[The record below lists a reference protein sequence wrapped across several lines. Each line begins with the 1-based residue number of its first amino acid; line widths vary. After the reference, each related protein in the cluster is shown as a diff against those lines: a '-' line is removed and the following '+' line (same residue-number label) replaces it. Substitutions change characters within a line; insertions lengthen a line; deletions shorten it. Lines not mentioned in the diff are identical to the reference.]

1 MGVCGCGECLLETAR
16 LFKGKVLGTPVPLL
30 LVMVCVLRNTCASLT
45 SDGMCASVRNTCAS
59 LTSDGM
65 CA

>member
-30 LVMVCVLRNTCASLT
+30 LVMVRAASCMTWCVCMYVCGEGGRDQVCEW
-45 SDGMCASVRNTCAS
+45 GE
-59 LTSDGM
+59 GPG
-65 CA
+65 